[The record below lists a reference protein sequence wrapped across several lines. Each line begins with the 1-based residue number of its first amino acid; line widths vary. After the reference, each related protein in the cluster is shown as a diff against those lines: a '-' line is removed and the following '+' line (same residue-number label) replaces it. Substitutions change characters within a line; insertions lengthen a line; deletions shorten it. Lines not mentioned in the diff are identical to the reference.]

1 MRRMILMVVLLVVS
15 LSTVA
20 AVFME
25 EELTARQFGFSG
37 KVHTAKIEIVK
48 LGAELMVSDPET
60 ITFNEAGLVISR
72 ETEGV
77 KTKYIYDDPGRLV
90 KKEFID
96 GEGSVFQ
103 RVDIYYDV
111 DFYDAVAFDESGI
124 ELERTRY
131 WYDTDERTLVF
142 SIQTETGVSTNTL
155 YFDENGR
162 KLESYSIVR
171 ENIPELET
179 DVHIVVESTFFYDS
193 YGSLN
198 GERMIVRIRKEG
210 KEQATEYRK
219 RVDILSRDEKGNPV
233 REFHRTEFLDG
244 SNPPEEF
251 IYSREFSYY

>member
-1 MRRMILMVVLLVVS
+1 MRKIIVIIVLLVVS
-15 LSTVA
+15 IGTLMG
-20 AVFME
+20 VFME
-25 EELTARQFGFSG
+25 EELTAQQFGFSG
-37 KVHTAKIEIVK
+37 EVNTVKIEIVK
-48 LGAELMVSDPET
+48 LGAELMISDPE
-60 ITFNEAGLVISR
+60 ILTFNRAGFLVSR
-72 ETEGV
+72 ETDGAR
-77 KTKYIYDDPGRLV
+77 TKYTYDDLERLIT
-90 KKEFID
+90 KEFVD
-96 GEGSVFQ
+96 EEGSVFQ
-103 RVDIYYDV
+103 RVDIYYDG
-111 DFYDAVAFDESGI
+111 DFYDAVAYDESGI

-142 SIQTETGVSTNTL
+142 SIVTETGVSTNTL
-155 YFDENGR
+155 FFDESGR

-179 DVHIVVESTFFYDS
+179 DVYIVVESKFSYDS
-193 YGSLN
+193 YGALD

-210 KEQATEYRK
+210 QEQATEYRK